1 MKELSEKE
9 YAKAMLKSTT
19 WDKCNMKKKVMPS
32 IHHWSLEVLYNTF
45 LKEYFIAEVFF
56 TKKNKPLLWGKI
68 DFSGDNIE
76 ELQVQAYQII
86 EHLRTT
92 YPIYEVDKKGDWV

>member
-9 YAKAMLKSTT
+9 YAKAMLKTIK
-19 WDKCNMKKKVMPS
+19 WEKYDVKKKNMHQL
-32 IHHWSLEVLYNTF
+32 HHWNLAVLYNRYM
-45 LKEYFIAEVFF
+45 KEYFMAEVFF
-56 TKKNKPLLWGKI
+56 TKKNKPILWGKL